1 MEQEDRN
8 ILAALRQEPEQSAFL
23 IKFSLAAAAIM
34 VAWDVLASMVLPVP
48 VVMAV
53 GVLLTFAYGATIV
66 FVVARIMV
74 SVRGMGYA
82 PSPSRRLTASSA
94 MRRLDRS
101 PLSEPDRYAL
111 AEDNEATPPHI
122 ANRPQTDAV
131 VTMAPPIFNEQ
142 YFMMRLHEQVKDARR
157 DGRQMCV
164 AAIEVTVPGGEA
176 TPDEIDRIGL
186 EMARIGSQQWK
197 IIGQPLAVSES
208 EYIFSLRASTV
219 DETRLFVREVVQ
231 ALGEYW
237 CHFGIAM
244 FPRNATDAE
253 GLVDQ
258 AREACE
264 VSRQGGK
271 QSKPR
276 FPLSA

>member
-8 ILAALRQEPEQSAFL
+8 ILAALRQEPEQTAFL
-23 IKFSLAAAAIM
+23 IKFSLVAAAVI

-48 VVMAV
+48 VVKAV
-53 GVLLTFAYGATIV
+53 AVLLIFAYGATIV
-66 FVVARIMV
+66 FVVARIMA
-74 SVRGMGYA
+74 SVRGVGYVPA
-82 PSPSRRLTASSA
+82 TSPRLTASA
-94 MRRLDRS
+94 ATRRLDRS
-101 PLSEPDRYAL
+101 APAESDEYAP
-111 AEDNEATPPHI
+111 AADDERTPPHV
-122 ANRPQTDAV
+122 ANRPQPDAV

-176 TPDEIDRIGL
+176 SPEEIDRIGL

-208 EYIFSLRASTV
+208 EYIFSLPASNA
-219 DETRLFVREVVQ
+219 DEARLFVREIVQ

-244 FPRNATDAE
+244 FPRHATDAE
-253 GLVDQ
+253 GLVEQ
-258 AREACE
+258 ARDACE

-271 QSKPR
+271 QPKSR
-276 FPLSA
+276 YPLSA